1 MRFRTPTEKELTALT
16 ELCMRSKAHWG
27 YDADFMRACRTEL
40 ILSPR
45 HLAEHALVVAD
56 DNLGMIGV
64 GEVSLKDGSAH
75 LEKLF
80 IEPHRMGEGFG
91 QLLYEWSLVAAR
103 KGGARELVIAAD
115 PGAADFYKRM
125 GAEPAGEVASG
136 SIPGRKLPR
145 LVHKLQE

>member
-1 MRFRTPTEKELTALT
+1 MRFRSPGHNELTALT
-16 ELCMRSKAHWG
+16 ELCIRSKAVWG
-27 YDADFMRACRTEL
+27 YDADFLRACRFEL
-40 ILSPR
+40 ALTPQQVAR
-45 HLAEHALVVAD
+45 DALVVAD
-56 DNLGMIGV
+56 DNLGLIGV
-64 GEVSLKDGSAH
+64 GQVSVKDGSAH

-80 IEPHRMGEGFG
+80 IEPHRMGEGCG